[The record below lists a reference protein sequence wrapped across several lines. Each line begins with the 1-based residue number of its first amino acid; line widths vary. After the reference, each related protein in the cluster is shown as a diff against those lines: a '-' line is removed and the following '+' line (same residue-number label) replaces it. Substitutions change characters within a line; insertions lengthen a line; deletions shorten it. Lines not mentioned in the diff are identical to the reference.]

1 MKPKYLG
8 RHLMVKGEYVDKI
21 LKGIKRATIRLGIV
35 RPRYNEIIIH
45 GGGRPVAKVRITKVK
60 YKRLNEL
67 TEEDAKMDGFN
78 SLEELLQ
85 HLRKAY
91 GNVSSNDIVTI
102 IEFEVLKRLD
112 EVEVTHPYMGLEPA
126 DVARIALRY
135 LRGELSENEVKI
147 LLDLTRTN
155 SIRKTAINFYGT
167 IEKRYL
173 IRRVL
178 KKALRLLVSKGVI
191 GDKK

>member
-8 RHLMVKGEYVDKI
+8 RHLMVKGEYVNKI

-35 RPRYNEIIIH
+35 KPRYNEIIIH

-135 LRGELSENEVKI
+135 LRKELSENEVKI

>member
-8 RHLMVKGEYVDKI
+8 RHLMVKGEYVNKI

-35 RPRYNEIIIH
+35 KPRYNEIIIH

>member
-8 RHLMVKGEYVDKI
+8 RHLMVKGEYVNKI

-35 RPRYNEIIIH
+35 KPRYNEIIIH

-67 TEEDAKMDGFN
+67 TEEEAKMDGFN

-135 LRGELSENEVKI
+135 LREELSENEVKI

>member
-35 RPRYNEIIIH
+35 KPRYNEIIIH
-45 GGGRPVAKVRITKVK
+45 GGGRPVAKVRITKVR
-60 YKRLNEL
+60 YKKLNEL
-67 TEEDAKMDGFN
+67 TDEDAKMDGFN
-78 SLEELLQ
+78 SLEELLH

-91 GNVSSNDIVTI
+91 GKISSNDVVTI
-102 IEFEVLKRLD
+102 IEFEVLKKLN
-112 EVEVTHPYMGLEPA
+112 EIEATHPYMGLEPA

-135 LRGELSENEVKI
+135 LKEELSEDEIKI

-178 KKALRLLVSKGVI
+178 KKALKLLIGKGII
-191 GDKK
+191 GDGK